1 MARRTLSLD
10 TLRVGVRGAV
20 IAPDD
25 DGFDA
30 ARSVYNAM
38 IDRHPAVIVRARDA
52 ADVIAAIRFAR
63 EHELALAVRGG
74 GHSVPGYGTIDHGL
88 VLDLGEL
95 RSVRVDPAARRA
107 WVGGGAVLGDFDHAT
122 HAFGL
127 ATPAGFNSTTGV
139 GGLTL
144 GGGIGAY
151 LSRKLG
157 LTCDNLVSADLV
169 TADGRFVTASAREN
183 PDLFWALRGGGGNFG
198 VVTTFEL
205 ALHPVRNIVGGP
217 MFFDIASAADV
228 MRAWRDVIAT
238 APRELS
244 GFFGF
249 HIAPPLPFI
258 PEARH
263 GKPHAAIVACWS
275 GPPKEAE
282 KAFAPLR
289 KSGKLVA
296 EHVGEIPYPAL
307 QSAFD
312 ALLPRGL
319 QQYWKADFVGEL
331 TDAAIAEHV
340 KHGPKVPF
348 LSSTMHLYPI
358 NGAVHDVAPDAT
370 AFACRDAQFACVI
383 AGLWPDPADNEAN
396 TKWVR
401 DYYAAIHPHSGYA
414 GGYTNFMA
422 ADDQQRVRDNY
433 GASYDRLA
441 KLKKTWDPDN
451 VFRLNQNVKPA

>member
-1 MARRTLSLD
+1 M
-10 TLRVGVRGAV
+10 
-20 IAPDD
+20 
-25 DGFDA
+25 
-30 ARSVYNAM
+30 
-38 IDRHPAVIVRARDA
+38 
-52 ADVIAAIRFAR
+52 
-63 EHELALAVRGG
+63 
-74 GHSVPGYGTIDHGL
+74 
-88 VLDLGEL
+88 
-95 RSVRVDPAARRA
+95 
-107 WVGGGAVLGDFDHAT
+107 
-122 HAFGL
+122 
-127 ATPAGFNSTTGV
+127 
-139 GGLTL
+139 
-144 GGGIGAY
+144 
-151 LSRKLG
+151 
-157 LTCDNLVSADLV
+157 V
-169 TADGRFVTASAREN
+169 TAEGKQVTASERQN
-183 PDLFWALRGGGGNFG
+183 PDLFWAIRGGGGNFG

-205 ALHPVRNIVGGP
+205 ALHPVSTIVGGP
-217 MFFDIASAADV
+217 MFFDIASSADV
-228 MRAWRDVIAT
+228 MRAWRDVIAKG
-238 APRELS
+238 PRELS

-249 HIAPPLPFI
+249 HLAPPLPFI

-263 GKPHAAIVACWS
+263 GKPHAAIVPCWS
-275 GPPKEAE
+275 GPAKEAE
-282 KAFAPLR
+282 QAFAPLR

-296 EHVGEIPYPAL
+296 EHVGEMPYPVL

-331 TDAAIAEHV
+331 TDAAIAAHL

-348 LSSTMHLYPI
+348 MSSTMHLYPI

-383 AGLWPDPADNEAN
+383 AGLWPDPADNEKN

-441 KLKKTWDPDN
+441 ALKKTWDPSN
-451 VFRLNQNVKPA
+451 LFRLNQNVKPA